1 MRVAIVEDDPT
12 QSAQMDLLLTR
23 QGHEC
28 TIISTTK
35 GMISLLRRST
45 FDLLLLDWVL
55 PDGSGVEVVEWVRKN
70 ISPPPPMLM
79 VTARAD
85 EADVVNAL
93 KAGADDYIVKPPSEA
108 VLCARVEALLRR
120 TYRERSDAS
129 AEQYAGYVF
138 DTARKTVSCRAEPQ
152 PLTAKEFELALL
164 LFRNANRALSRSYIS
179 DSVWGWNADLESR
192 TLDIHVSRVRSK
204 LALRPENQVRLA
216 PIYGYGYRLE
226 LSDTPK
232 PGDAEHP

>member
-1 MRVAIVEDDPT
+1 MRVAILEDDAA
-12 QSAQMDLLLTR
+12 QSAQLELILRR
-23 QGHEC
+23 QGHVC
-28 TIISTTK
+28 TIVTNTK

-45 FDLLLLDWVL
+45 FDLLLLDWTL
-55 PDGSGVEVVEWVRKN
+55 PDGSGLEVLEWVRKN
-70 ISPPPPMLM
+70 ITPPPPTLM

-85 EADVVNAL
+85 ETDVVNAL
-93 KAGADDYIVKPPSEA
+93 KAGADDYVVKPPSEA
-108 VLCARVEALLRR
+108 VLGARVEALLRR
-120 TYRERSDAS
+120 TYRDVPEDGF
-129 AEQYAGYVF
+129 ETYAGYLF
-138 DTARKTVSCRAEPQ
+138 DTARKTVALGSEAL

-192 TLDIHVSRVRSK
+192 TLDIHVSRVRTK

-226 LSDTPK
+226 LSAAPKQGDT
-232 PGDAEHP
+232 E